1 LQTHKPPPLLNFE
14 AFCSTQKAAG
24 ALSAKKSHCI
34 IAAAN
39 QPRGHRTQQPS
50 MHTQQQALI
59 NAPRENILQAKPPF
73 ELTGEHF

>member
-1 LQTHKPPPLLNFE
+1 MKHFAVHRKRRGRSQPRNRT
-14 AFCSTQKAAG
+14 
-24 ALSAKKSHCI
+24 ALS
-34 IAAAN
+34 
-39 QPRGHRTQQPS
+39 QPQINPVGTAQQPS